1 MQNKLSLVIDSAV
14 LFVGVGVLIFSWVR
28 FYTKSITL
36 SLVAGVIIACMILLS
51 FIYIYNKR
59 NAKQNIKK
67 AEQKQFEQFK
77 FNLFFTPKA
86 QTLDYF
92 SSILGKTKN
101 IEKHSDY
108 LILKENSAQN
118 DTHSTLH
125 STIFFAFFDKE
136 KLDFS
141 TFLTFYRIAIINNLD
156 DIIICANAFEE
167 DVKSNAS
174 KIRNMHATLLP
185 LTQFF
190 KENQSAIIANP
201 FPIVADTLKPKLSK
215 NEILRYAFSPAR
227 ARNYL
232 LFGLMILLTSFLVP
246 FKIYYLIM
254 GSLLCLT
261 ALFVKVIP
269 LLKKQ

>member
-1 MQNKLSLVIDSAV
+1 MQNKLSLIVDSAV

-28 FYTKSITL
+28 FYTKSIAL
-36 SLVAGVIIACMILLS
+36 SLVVGVIIAVMILLG
-51 FIYIYNKR
+51 FLYIYSKR
-59 NAKQNIKK
+59 NEKQTLKK
-67 AEQKQFEQFK
+67 AEQKQFEQLK

-92 SSILGKTKN
+92 ASILGKTKN
-101 IEKHSDY
+101 IEKHSDF
-108 LILKENSAQN
+108 LILRENSAQN
-118 DTHSTLH
+118 DTHSTLR

-136 KLDFS
+136 KLDFT
-141 TFLTFYRIAIINNLD
+141 TFLTFYRIAVINNLN

-167 DVKSNAS
+167 DVKCNAS
-174 KIRNMHATLLP
+174 KIRNIRTTLLP
-185 LTQFF
+185 LTQYF
-190 KENQSAIIANP
+190 KENQPAITATP
-201 FPIVADTLKPKLSK
+201 FPIVADTLKPKLNKS
-215 NEILRYAFSPAR
+215 EILRYAFSPAR

-261 ALFVKVIP
+261 ALLVRVVP